1 MSEPSRWGPPGFDAA
16 SGPTVPIPTA
26 PRPTASR
33 PAASRPAASRPT
45 APYPT
50 QRAPLPPPAA
60 RDDHGGTYRDDY
72 GDDDRG
78 AYRDD
83 DRGAYRDDH
92 PPARRRSR
100 GQVFAG
106 VVLLL
111 ALAVSALLG
120 ALTYQTLASADL
132 ISADPLGGLAG
143 QAATLGVVA
152 FGALGVFVLAVIA
165 LAVAR
170 PKVLAGIGLAASLLL
185 PVGAVVLGVMYGGD
199 VLRQNV
205 ENDLPTDGASAV
217 RTVVDELKRN
227 GLDPGPLGDLIVGIA
242 GG

>member
-1 MSEPSRWGPPGFDAA
+1 M
-16 SGPTVPIPTA
+16 A
-26 PRPTASR
+26 PRPTAR
-33 PAASRPAASRPT
+33 
-45 APYPT
+45 YPT
-50 QRAPLPPPAA
+50 PQGVPFPPPAD
-60 RDDHGGTYRDDY
+60 RDDHGGAYRDDY
-72 GDDDRG
+72 GGVDRDDHAG

-83 DRGAYRDDH
+83 DRNTYRDDDHSAYRDDH

-143 QAATLGVVA
+143 QAATLGTVA

-205 ENDLPTDGASAV
+205 ENDLPTDGAAAA
-217 RTVVDELKRN
+217 RTVVEELKRN
-227 GLDPGPLGDLIVGIA
+227 GLDPGPLGDLIVGLA

>member
-16 SGPTVPIPTA
+16 AGPTVPLPTV
-26 PRPTASR
+26 PRPTARR
-33 PAASRPAASRPT
+33 PPAPRPT

-50 QRAPLPPPAA
+50 RQAAPIPPSA
-60 RDDHGGTYRDDY
+60 DRDDY
-72 GDDDRG
+72 GGNDYGGNDYGG

-83 DRGAYRDDH
+83 DRSANRDDH
-92 PPARRRSR
+92 RGAHSPARPRSR

-111 ALAVSALLG
+111 ALVVSALLG
-120 ALTYQTLASADL
+120 VLTYQTLASVDL

-143 QAATLGVVA
+143 QATTLGAVA
-152 FGALGVFVLAVIA
+152 LGAFGVFVLAVIA

-170 PKVLAGIGLAASLLL
+170 PKVLAGLGLAASLLL

-205 ENDLPTDGASAV
+205 ENDLPTDGASAA
-217 RTVVDELKRN
+217 RTLLEELARN
-227 GLDPGPLGDLIVGIA
+227 GVDPGPLGDLIVGIA